1 MNEKIIDLLIILFT
15 TLVLVAKNY
24 VIFGLLFAIAML
36 VLCVLASRKEGKHE
50 RVSKRKSFMYER

>member
-36 VLCVLASRKEGKHE
+36 VLCVLARGKEVKHE
-50 RVSKRKSFMYER
+50 